1 MNFLSG
7 IAYNYRGLK
16 LGLKTPKLL
25 FLGLVRFI
33 AIVVITLVSASL
45 VLKYHNQIL
54 DLLWAKPESHWIVWL
69 WYIVSWLLTLMF
81 MGISA
86 VVSFLIAQILFSV
99 VIMDAMSRIT
109 EKKVA
114 GREIEA
120 RRLPWLNYF
129 FYLLR
134 QEVPRTFIPVIIA
147 LILMA
152 VGWLTPLSPVMTVL
166 SAIATGI
173 FLAWDNTDLTPA
185 RRLES
190 FGDRFKFFRNH
201 LGFHLGFGL
210 WFLIPVLNIVFLSF
224 APVGGT
230 LFYVEKVKK
239 DQNSEVRGRKT
250 SEEGRSPREDDG
262 RGKTEDG
269 RQESGNRKE
278 ERVKRQAI

>member
-1 MNFLSG
+1 MASKVFEFMDLISG

-33 AIVVITLVSASL
+33 AIMAITILSASL
-45 VLKYHNQIL
+45 ILKYHNQIL
-54 DLLWAKPESHWIVWL
+54 GLLWAKPESRWIVWS
-69 WYIVSWLLTLMF
+69 WYIVSWLLTLLL

-99 VIMDAMSRIT
+99 IIMDAMSRIT
-109 EKKVA
+109 EQMIA
-114 GREIEA
+114 GQEIEA
-120 RRLPWLNYF
+120 RRLSLFKYI
-129 FYLLR
+129 FYLLK
-134 QEVPRTFIPVIIA
+134 QEVPRTFIPVIMA
-147 LILMA
+147 LIFMA
-152 VGWLTPLSPVMTVL
+152 AGWLTPLSPVMTIL
-166 SAIATGI
+166 SALAAGI

-230 LFYVEKVKK
+230 LFYVEKVEHGAKSIE
-239 DQNSEVRGRKT
+239 QRERERK
-250 SEEGRSPREDDG
+250 
-262 RGKTEDG
+262 
-269 RQESGNRKE
+269 
-278 ERVKRQAI
+278 